1 MTKLR
6 GEMSTF
12 HMSGANHEPR
22 GRFRTRVPR
31 ISVEPRRDE
40 RSARILIADDHLILR
55 DGLRIL
61 LEAESDF
68 RVVGEAA
75 DGDMTIRLVR
85 ELRPDVLLL
94 DWSMALR
101 DSMKVMREVSDSGV
115 PVRVLLQ
122 TVSFDKADILQALQ
136 LGAWG
141 VVLRN
146 STTDMLLEGIR
157 RVASGQYWMA
167 QESVATL
174 VEALRDS
181 RKPEPPPAPR
191 RDFGLTKRELQIVEA
206 VVDGFSNADIA
217 ANLKLSEHTVK
228 HHIGHAFDK
237 LGVSNRLELA
247 LFAINHKLTGEHS

>member
-1 MTKLR
+1 
-6 GEMSTF
+6 MSTF
-12 HMSGANHEPR
+12 HTSGANHEPR
-22 GRFRTRVPR
+22 GHFRTRVAR

-55 DGLRIL
+55 DGLRFL

-75 DGDMTIRLVR
+75 DGEMAVRLVR
-85 ELRPDVLLL
+85 ELKPDVLLL
-94 DWSMALR
+94 DWTMALR
-101 DSMKVMREVSDSGV
+101 DSMKVMREVSTSGV

-122 TVSFDKADILQALQ
+122 TVSLDKADILQALE

-174 VEALRDS
+174 VEALRDT
-181 RKPEPPPAPR
+181 RKPVPAPATR

-206 VVDGFSNADIA
+206 VVEGFSNADIA
-217 ANLKLSEHTVK
+217 TNLKLSQHTVK

-247 LFAINHKLTGEHS
+247 LFAINHQLTGEQR